1 MLFAVIVTD
10 KPDCG
15 DIRAAPLPAHIA
27 WLEAHK
33 DIIPVG
39 GSAPR
44 RPLARRGRL
53 QSPDRGPAPVG
64 PVLHSESA
72 PALRDPEL
80 VQGQRRS
87 QSLDLKAI
95 FKRCSTADIDLPF
108 AKSRH
113 GLQPKTPSHPRSST
127 LPPRSGPDPASQRS
141 DHASPSSCLGTA
153 HAPAQSR
160 KHSMTLADF
169 APLSA
174 VLASLL
180 GLWAWAWGAA
190 W

>member
-53 QSPDRGPAPVG
+53 QSPDRGPAQ
-64 PVLHSESA
+64 S
-72 PALRDPEL
+72 DP
-80 VQGQRRS
+80 
-87 QSLDLKAI
+87 
-95 FKRCSTADIDLPF
+95 FFT
-108 AKSRH
+108 
-113 GLQPKTPSHPRSST
+113 
-127 LPPRSGPDPASQRS
+127 
-141 DHASPSSCLGTA
+141 
-153 HAPAQSR
+153 
-160 KHSMTLADF
+160 
-169 APLSA
+169 
-174 VLASLL
+174 ASLRQHYEIL
-180 GLWAWAWGAA
+180 HWSKANDARKVLI
-190 W
+190 